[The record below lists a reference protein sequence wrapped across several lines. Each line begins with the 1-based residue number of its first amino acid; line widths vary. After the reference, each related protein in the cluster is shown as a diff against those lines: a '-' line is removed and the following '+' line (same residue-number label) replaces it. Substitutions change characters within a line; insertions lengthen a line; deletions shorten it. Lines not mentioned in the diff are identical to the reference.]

1 MDVASETTH
10 AVVRYIDQHEAA
22 FVEFFRSLV
31 RTPSPD
37 PPGDVNAMA
46 DRCAAFARGL
56 GMDVR
61 QVRIDERRVNNI
73 CRLRGS
79 EGQPVLLFNSHLDT
93 FPASDAGAWL
103 HPPFEA
109 AIDRGRVWGVGTRD
123 MKAGLSAAL
132 LAIEAIQASGVKL
145 RGDVL
150 LTQTAD
156 HIKGGGELGVKYLV
170 DRGLVQADFG
180 VYTESNP
187 PTAIEVA
194 SRGML
199 RFEIVVHGY
208 AKHTKYKVE
217 HSASGQ
223 PINAILKASRIV
235 QAIEEMEF
243 SGWEPHR
250 FIGGPPVISVNRIDG
265 GFSDTLIADRCVLR
279 VDCRFLPGQDP
290 ARVEAD
296 VREVVATLQSA
307 DPELRADVSV
317 VLLGEACEVAPD
329 EPIVLAIQEA
339 IVATI
344 GHELPLGGAGSTS
357 DMRFL
362 VNDAGIPMCKFMFPS
377 SETGTNE
384 YESIDDFMNTVRVY
398 ARLILSQVG

>member
-1 MDVASETTH
+1 MDVANEPARS
-10 AVVRYIDQHEAA
+10 VVRYIDEHESS

-37 PPGDVNAMA
+37 PPGDVTALA
-46 DRCAAFARGL
+46 DRCAEFARGL
-56 GMDVR
+56 GMEVH
-61 QVRIDERRVNNI
+61 QVRVDERRVNNI

-79 EGQPVLLFNSHLDT
+79 EGSPVLLFNSHLDT
-93 FPASDAGAWL
+93 FPASDTGAWL

-109 AIDRGRVWGVGTRD
+109 EIDDGRVWGVGTRD
-123 MKAGLSAAL
+123 MKSGLSAAL
-132 LAIEAIQASGVKL
+132 LAIEAIQASGVRL

-170 DRGLVQADFG
+170 ERGLVAADFG

-187 PTAIEVA
+187 PLAVEIA

-199 RFEIVVHGY
+199 KFEIVVHGY

-223 PINAILKASRIV
+223 PVNAILKASRIV
-235 QAIEEMEF
+235 QAIEAMEF
-243 SGWEPHR
+243 SDWQPHR
-250 FIGGPPVISVNRIDG
+250 FVAGPPVISVNRIDG

-296 VREVVATLQSA
+296 VREVVAALQRD

-317 VLLGEACEVAPD
+317 VLLGEACEVASD
-329 EPIVLAIQEA
+329 EPIVLAIQQA
-339 IVATI
+339 IADTI

-384 YESIDDFMNTVRVY
+384 FETIDDFMNTVRVY